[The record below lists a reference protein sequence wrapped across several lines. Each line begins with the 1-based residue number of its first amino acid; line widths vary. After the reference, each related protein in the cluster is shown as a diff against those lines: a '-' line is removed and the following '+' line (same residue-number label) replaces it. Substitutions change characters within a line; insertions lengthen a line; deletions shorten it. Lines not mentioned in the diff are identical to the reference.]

1 MRTIISV
8 ATVVALLFSLA
19 TAGSLAQAPDF
30 SKTAN
35 PELVGSL
42 AKELGST
49 PQQAEG
55 AAGALFGVA
64 QSRLSPGDWGK
75 VSQAVPGMDGLLKA
89 APAMGA
95 AGGAAGMLGKAGGLA
110 NATAAFQ
117 KLGLK
122 PEMVAKAVPI
132 VTQYAS
138 KAGGA
143 GIGSLLTGV
152 LK

>member
-1 MRTIISV
+1 MLTIITRAAAV
-8 ATVVALLFSLA
+8 GVLLFGVAAASH
-19 TAGSLAQAPDF
+19 AQAPDF
-30 SKTAN
+30 TKTAN

-42 AKELGST
+42 AKEIGAT

-64 QSRLSPGDWGK
+64 QSRLSPGDWTK
-75 VSQAVPGMDGLLKA
+75 VSQAVPGIDGLLKA
-89 APAMGA
+89 APAAAA

-110 NATAAFQ
+110 SAAAAFQ

-122 PEMVAKAVPI
+122 PEMVAKVVPI
-132 VTQYAS
+132 ITQYVT
-138 KAGGA
+138 KTGGA
-143 GIGSLLTGV
+143 GVGSLLAGV